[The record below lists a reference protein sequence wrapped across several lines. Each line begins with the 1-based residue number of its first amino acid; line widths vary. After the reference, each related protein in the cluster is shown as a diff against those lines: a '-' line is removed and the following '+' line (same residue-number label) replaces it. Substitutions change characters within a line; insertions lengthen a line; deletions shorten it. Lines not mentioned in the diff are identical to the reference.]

1 MKNIFLRLKFVQMFW
16 FLVISAFLQSG
27 YSAGVN
33 RPDSVTVS
41 EELEFSNF
49 SSNLESLMNLWYVQ
63 SSVGNDSSLLVGDYE
78 NDSLPSQ
85 YPDSVYMERLSRIP
99 SVIPLSYNKF
109 VRNYINVYTNKK
121 KDKLETM
128 LGLSDY
134 YFPMIEEILDVYDLP
149 IELKYMA
156 VIESALNP
164 RAVSRVG
171 ATGMWQF
178 MYRTGR
184 AYGLTI
190 NSLVDER
197 RDPVKATKA
206 AARYLKDMY
215 NIYHDWTLV
224 IASYNCGAGNVNK
237 AIRRAGGRRNYW
249 DIYYY
254 LPRETRGYVPAF
266 IAAAYSMNYYS
277 KHNLKPVPIQIPL
290 TTDTLVVH
298 DNLHL
303 KQVSE
308 VLNVPLQ
315 ELRDLNPQYRRDII
329 PGKSKPYVLTVPM
342 QYAGPFI
349 DYQDSIFAYK
359 DSVFFNPKTMIQKP
373 GQSTYVAQAPSGK
386 VKLYY
391 TVKSGD
397 NLGYIAEWYHV
408 GVSSLR
414 YWNGIRRNMIR
425 VGQKL
430 KIYVSP
436 SKVDRYKKING
447 MTFAQKQ
454 RSIGKNVTVSASAAK
469 SKSPATSSGSGN
481 YVYYKVRNGDS
492 IWEIAKK
499 YPGVTDAD
507 ILRLNNMSKRTKIH
521 PGQKLKIKPL

>member
-1 MKNIFLRLKFVQMFW
+1 MKRINLHLKYYQMFW
-16 FLVISAFLQSG
+16 VFVISAFLQTG
-27 YSAGVN
+27 YSSDVLK
-33 RPDSVTVS
+33 PDSVSVS

-49 SSNLESLMNLWYVQ
+49 SDNLESLMNLWYVQ
-63 SSVGNDSSLLVGDYE
+63 SSIGNDTSLLVGDYE
-78 NDSLPSQ
+78 NDTLPSQ
-85 YPDSVYMERLSRIP
+85 YPDSVYIERLSRIP
-99 SVIPLSYNKF
+99 AVIPLSYNRL

-121 KDKLETM
+121 KDKLEVM

-134 YFPMIEEILDVYDLP
+134 YFPMIEEILDYYDLP

-156 VIESALNP
+156 IIESALNP

-190 NSLVDER
+190 NSFVDER
-197 RDPVKATKA
+197 RDPVKATIA
-206 AARYLKDMY
+206 AAHYLKDMY

-237 AIRRAGGRRNYW
+237 AIRRSGGKRNYW

-277 KHNLKPVPIQIPL
+277 KHNLSPVPINMTL
-290 TTDTLVVH
+290 TTDTLVIT
-298 DNLHL
+298 DDLHL
-303 KQVSE
+303 KQVAE
-308 VLNVPLQ
+308 VLNVPLK
-315 ELRDLNPQYRRDII
+315 ELRDLNPQYRKDII
-329 PGKSKPYVLTVPM
+329 PGKSKPYVLTVPL

-359 DSVFFNPKTMIQKP
+359 DSIFFDPKMIIQNP
-373 GQSTYVAQAPSGK
+373 GSRSTYVAQAPTGK
-386 VKLYY
+386 AKLYY

-397 NLGYIAEWYHV
+397 NLGFISEWYHV
-408 GVSSLR
+408 RVSDLR
-414 YWNGIRRNMIR
+414 YWNGVRRNMIR

-436 SKVDRYKKING
+436 SKVERYKKING
-447 MTFAQKQ
+447 MSFAQKQ
-454 RSIGKNVTVSASAAK
+454 RSVGNKVTASASKPKA
-469 SKSPATSSGSGN
+469 PNTSSGGN
-481 YVYYKVRNGDS
+481 GYVYYKVRNGDS

-499 YPGVTDAD
+499 YPGVSDAD
-507 ILRLNNMSKRTKIH
+507 ILRLNNMSKRSKIH
-521 PGQKLKIKPL
+521 PGQKIKIKPL